1 MGKLLHRLA
10 PNISFKELGM
20 STHKVLL
27 DANDKGIR
35 GFAREMKRNGS
46 LYLIVLPVI
55 IFYFIFHYMPM
66 YGVLMSFQD
75 YSPRLGIGGSEWVGF
90 KYYKMFFSS
99 PDSARS
105 IWNTLKIS
113 FCSIAF
119 GFPAPIIFALLL
131 NELKCMRFKKC
142 VQTLSYLPHFISIVV
157 ICGMIRTFVDVEG
170 IIGALYAKITGVNAS
185 MLMQKQT
192 FLPIYVLSNIWQ
204 GMGWDS
210 IVYLAAL
217 TAVDQELYEAAD
229 LDGAGRIRK
238 IVSVTLPAIS
248 TTVVTMLILKLGHV
262 MSVGYEK
269 VILLYNPLIYDT
281 ADIVSSLVYR
291 VGFEQQNWSYSSAIG
306 LFNSVVNL
314 ALVII
319 TNKISRKISDTGLW

>member
-1 MGKLLHRLA
+1 
-10 PNISFKELGM
+10 M
-20 STHKVLL
+20 STREVLL
-27 DANDKGIR
+27 DANDR
-35 GFAREMKRNGS
+35 GFRGFIREMRRNGS

-75 YSPRLGIGGSEWVGF
+75 YSPRLGISGSEWVGF

-99 PDSARS
+99 PDAARS

-113 FCSIAF
+113 FCSIVF
-119 GFPAPIIFALLL
+119 GFPAPILLALLL
-131 NELKCMRFKKC
+131 NELKCMRFKKL
-142 VQTLSYLPHFISIVV
+142 VQTVSYLPHFISMVV
-157 ICGMIRTFVDVEG
+157 ICGMIRTFVDAEG
-170 IIGALYAKITGVNAS
+170 IIGSLYAKITGVNAS
-185 MLMQKQT
+185 MLMQKET

-217 TAVDQELYEAAD
+217 TAVDQQLYEAAE

-269 VILLYNPLIYDT
+269 VILLYNPSIYDT

-314 ALVII
+314 ALVVI
-319 TNKISRKISDTGLW
+319 TNTISKKISDASLW